1 MLGDRPLVDA
11 VLKDFRNAPI
21 SDAEKALF
29 ALVEK
34 INRDST
40 QIRRADIDE
49 AKAAGWTDEA
59 IYDVVMVCAL
69 FRFMNTFVDAT
80 GVHDMP
86 AAAYATSGERIATH
100 GYAPW
105 LADGE

>member
-1 MLGDRPLVDA
+1 
-11 VLKDFRNAPI
+11 
-21 SDAEKALF
+21 
-29 ALVEK
+29 
-34 INRDST
+34 
-40 QIRRADIDE
+40 
-49 AKAAGWTDEA
+49 
-59 IYDVVMVCAL
+59 MVCAL